1 MKNPFK
7 TFLLLLALLT
17 VPAWVLAEIT
27 VVRVNGKQIYLDT
40 SSLTEKVQKGDT
52 FKVILSSEKLT
63 NPKTGKELGLV
74 YNYSPE
80 GKITEVQ
87 PLYAVGTLSQESKI
101 TVGQEAVIEKSAQV
115 IAQPAPSATAA
126 AEIPLSSR
134 SFKRYNPVDQKII
147 SLTEGNITAPHN
159 LITLAEN
166 GKITVWTRGED
177 KNLKEDFSYQIP
189 SGKTGLT
196 ISAKDVTGANADQ
209 VFVTVYDTAREKIST
224 LVLVA
229 QNNTFVQMDS
239 FPYFVREL
247 GCGKDKT
254 VWAQRPF
261 IIGNRP
267 GNARKVVFE
276 KNKFTVGK
284 ESFTTQNNWLSGL
297 NRYPVQNAETENL
310 IYTTSTGPIRLVLA
324 NGKYAQSKDLFAQTP
339 KRIRYKQ
346 DFVRFFPAIQ
356 VFGPEGKATL
366 AAIENTAKMGLL
378 SNTFGQYDGSNIYWM
393 SYTQGRLQ
401 IDEKTELDGVL
412 YDSTCTDTSIVTAEV
427 LPDGSSTV
435 VEIFK

>member
-7 TFLLLLALLT
+7 TLSFLFAFLI
-17 VPAWVLAEIT
+17 VPAWVWTQIT
-27 VVRVNGKQIYLDT
+27 VVRVSGKQIYLDT

-80 GKITEVQ
+80 GQITEVQ
-87 PLYAVGTLSQESKI
+87 PLYAVGTLSQGSKI
-101 TVGQEAVIEKSAQV
+101 TVGQEAVIEKSSQV
-115 IAQPAPSATAA
+115 AAQPVPAPTAT
-126 AEIPLSSR
+126 EIPLSSR

-166 GKITVWTRGED
+166 GKITVWMRGED
-177 KNLKEDFSYQIP
+177 KNLKEEFSYQIP
-189 SGKTGLT
+189 SGKTGITL
-196 ISAKDVTGANADQ
+196 SAQNVTGANADQ
-209 VFVTVYDTAREKIST
+209 VFVTVYDSSHEKIST

-254 VWAQRPF
+254 LWAQRPF

-378 SNTFGQYDGSNIYWM
+378 SSTFGQYDGSNIYWM